1 MVQTLSKGILDMAKN
16 SDSIGFFAAEVLE
29 RAAERQPHKTAI
41 IAKDAELSFASLN
54 QRVHALAANLQQA
67 GIRQGDRV
75 AILLPN
81 CTAIPLSYFA
91 TQKIGVV
98 TVILD
103 ARLKGKELQGVL
115 KDADVKLLIAH
126 QQLRAEVEDAFKALE
141 RMPLWMVD
149 DAGDESFEKR
159 LSAPGAAAICPR
171 LNANDDALILYTSGT
186 TGEPK
191 GVVLSYR
198 NLAQYPRVMGRMGI
212 TDSSTM
218 RGCILPMSHIVGP
231 IVCNDL
237 VDKGFTLIIF
247 DQINPVTL
255 LEGIQKH
262 RITVFESVPIV
273 FQLLLGVRE
282 LASYDT
288 SSVKI
293 AAMMGTTI
301 PLPLLRAFQTAQP
314 HIKVIQGYGLTE
326 TSPMITLVEPEKA
339 QAKMGSIGRAVLG
352 VEVKIVDE
360 AGKEVPNDEP
370 GEIITR
376 GPHLMQGYFR
386 KPAETAARVRDGWLY
401 TGDVGKMEADGYYY
415 HLGRRDDMIIT
426 GGLNVYP
433 AEVENL
439 IYTYPGV
446 QETIVFAIPDPK
458 RGHVI
463 GAAVVPRPAAEIVEK
478 ELVSFLRGNLAN
490 FKVPQKIVLRES
502 LPRTSSGKLIRE
514 AEALLSN

>member
-1 MVQTLSKGILDMAKN
+1 MAN
-16 SDSIGFFAAEVLE
+16 DSGSVGFFAAEVLE
-29 RAAERQPHKTAI
+29 KTAHRQPQKTAI
-41 IAKDAELSFASLN
+41 ITKDEELTFAALN
-54 QRVHALAANLQQA
+54 QRIHGLAANLQQT

-75 AILLPN
+75 GVLLPN
-81 CTAIPLSYFA
+81 CAAIPLSYFA
-91 TQKIGVV
+91 TQKIGAV

-115 KDADVKLLIAH
+115 KDAAVKLLIVH
-126 QQLRAEVEDAFKALE
+126 QQLRAEADEAFKELG
-141 RMPLWMVD
+141 RIPLWVVNGE
-149 DAGDESFEKR
+149 GDENFEKR
-159 LSAPGAAAICPR
+159 FFVPAAPASLPQLRAD
-171 LNANDDALILYTSGT
+171 DDALILYTSGT

-198 NLAQYPRVMGRMGI
+198 NLAQYPGVMGETAI
-212 TDSSTM
+212 TNASTI

-237 VDKGFTLIIF
+237 ADKGFTLVIF

-255 LEGIQKH
+255 LEGIQQY
-262 RITVFESVPIV
+262 RVTVFESVPIV
-273 FQLLLGVRE
+273 FQLLLGVRD

-293 AAMMGTTI
+293 AAMMGTSI
-301 PLPLLRAFQTAQP
+301 PLPLLRAFQSAQP

-326 TSPMITLVEPEKA
+326 TSPMITLVEPERA
-339 QAKMGSIGRAVLG
+339 ETKMGSIGRAVRG

-360 AGKEVPNDEP
+360 AGKEVPIGEP

-376 GPHLMQGYFR
+376 GPHVMKGYFR
-386 KPAETAARVRDGWLY
+386 KLEATLARIRDGWLY
-401 TGDVGKMEADGYYY
+401 TGDVGKVEADGYYY

-463 GAAVVPRPAAEIVEK
+463 GAALVQRPGANILER
-478 ELVSFLRGNLAN
+478 ELLTFLRGNLAN
-490 FKVPQKIVLRES
+490 FKVPQKIVVRDS

-514 AEALLSN
+514 ADTLLSN

>member
-1 MVQTLSKGILDMAKN
+1 MAN
-16 SDSIGFFAAEVLE
+16 DSGSVGFFAAEVLE
-29 RAAERQPHKTAI
+29 KTAHRQPHKTAI
-41 IAKDAELSFASLN
+41 ITKDEEVTFAALN
-54 QRVHALAANLQQA
+54 QRVHELAASLQQT

-75 AILLPN
+75 GVLLPN
-81 CTAIPLSYFA
+81 CAAIPLSYFA
-91 TQKIGVV
+91 TQKIGAV

-115 KDADVKLLIAH
+115 KDAAVKLLIVH
-126 QQLRAEVEDAFKALE
+126 QQLRAEAEEAFKELG
-141 RMPLWMVD
+141 RIPLWVVN
-149 DAGDESFEKR
+149 GEGEESFEKKF
-159 LSAPGAAAICPR
+159 SVPAAPASLPQLHA
-171 LNANDDALILYTSGT
+171 DDDGLILYTSGT

-191 GVVLSYR
+191 GVVLSYC
-198 NLAQYPRVMGRMGI
+198 NLAQYPRVMREMGI
-212 TDSSTM
+212 TDGSTI

-231 IVCNDL
+231 VVCNE
-237 VDKGFTLIIF
+237 VADKGFTLVIF

-273 FQLLLGVRE
+273 FQLLLGVRD

-293 AAMMGTTI
+293 AAMMGTSI
-301 PLPLLRAFQTAQP
+301 PLPLLRAFHSAQP
-314 HIKVIQGYGLTE
+314 HIKVIQGFGLTE

-339 QAKMGSIGRAVLG
+339 ETKMGSIGRAVPG

-360 AGKEVPNDEP
+360 GGKEVPIGEP
-370 GEIITR
+370 GEIVTR
-376 GPHLMQGYFR
+376 GAHVMKSYFR
-386 KPAETAARVRDGWLY
+386 KPEATAARIRDGWLY
-401 TGDVGKMEADGYYY
+401 TGDVGKAGEDGYYY

-463 GAAVVPRPAAEIVEK
+463 GAALVPRPGANVVER
-478 ELVSFLRGNLAN
+478 ELLTFLRDNLAN
-490 FKVPQKIVLRES
+490 FKVPQKIVVRDS

-514 AEALLSN
+514 ADTLLSN

>member
-1 MVQTLSKGILDMAKN
+1 MAN
-16 SDSIGFFAAEVLE
+16 DSGSLGFFAAEVLE
-29 RAAERQPHKTAI
+29 KTAHRQPQKTAI
-41 IAKDAELSFASLN
+41 ITKDEELTFADLN
-54 QRVHALAANLQQA
+54 QRVHGLAANLQQA

-75 AILLPN
+75 GILLPN
-81 CTAIPLSYFA
+81 CAAIPLSYFA
-91 TQKIGVV
+91 TQKIGAV

-115 KDADVKLLIAH
+115 KDAAVKLLIVH
-126 QQLRAEVEDAFKALE
+126 QQLRAEADEAFKELG
-141 RMPLWMVD
+141 RIPLWVVNGED
-149 DAGDESFEKR
+149 DESFEKKF
-159 LSAPGAAAICPR
+159 SVPVAPATLPQLRAD
-171 LNANDDALILYTSGT
+171 DDALILYTSGT

-191 GVVLSYR
+191 GVVLSYC
-198 NLAQYPRVMGRMGI
+198 NLAQYPRVMSEMGI
-212 TDSSTM
+212 TDGSTI

-231 IVCNDL
+231 VVCNE
-237 VDKGFTLIIF
+237 VADKGFTLVIF

-273 FQLLLGVRE
+273 FQLLLGVRD
-282 LASYDT
+282 LANYDT
-288 SSVKI
+288 SSVEI
-293 AAMMGTTI
+293 AAMMGTSI
-301 PLPLLRAFQTAQP
+301 PLPLLRAFHSAQP

-339 QAKMGSIGRAVLG
+339 EAKMGSIGRAVPG
-352 VEVKIVDE
+352 VAVKIVDE
-360 AGKEVPNDEP
+360 AGKEVPTGEP
-370 GEIITR
+370 GEIITS
-376 GPHLMQGYFR
+376 GAHVMKGYFR
-386 KPAETAARVRDGWLY
+386 KPEATAARIRDGWLY
-401 TGDVGKMEADGYYY
+401 TGDVGKVETDGYYH

-446 QETIVFAIPDPK
+446 QETIVFAIPDSK

-463 GAAVVPRPAAEIVEK
+463 GTAIVARPGANIVER
-478 ELVSFLRGNLAN
+478 ELLTFLRGNLAN
-490 FKVPQKIVLRES
+490 FKVPQKIVVRDS

-514 AEALLSN
+514 ADTLLSN